1 MIYKVFLYIILFCYI
16 YPIYLKFFPIPTD
29 RIIQIFGFGLI
40 LFDLPY
46 RKLVFK
52 IKNLYI
58 FYLTSLIFLVLI
70 FLIQNWNYDEIDLY
84 FFKNHLDIFLY
95 FFPAYLIVYLLY
107 KIDKN
112 KILPNLFDTLILI
125 SVFQSIVSLMFFFI
139 PSLFEFYTNLLSS
152 NASQGLLTRLGQ
164 IEKRLMG
171 IGSAFFTGVIKYSIP
186 FFLLILLPNLKT
198 DLYKNKKLYIL
209 SFILVTVGGLM
220 TGRTF
225 FIAIFLG
232 LLLYILFD
240 LKNAFRLIYKVIPI
254 IIILAFIVYGLMFSL
269 GNEQKLERAFN
280 FVFELFINYKESGEI
295 TSNSSTGTLNM
306 YKFPTNT
313 KTWLVG
319 DGKMLMPNG
328 SYYMGS
334 DVGYVRLIFYFGIV
348 LTVLY
353 FIYQIFLLVLIK
365 SKTKNKEIRKF
376 MLVMLLW
383 LFILNFKGLTNFN
396 DYFILIF
403 LAFGVSNQVY
413 IKHERK

>member
-1 MIYKVFLYIILFCYI
+1 MKYKVFLYIILFCYI

-29 RIIQIFGFGLI
+29 RIIQICGLGLI

-46 RKLVFK
+46 RRLVFK

-70 FLIQNWNYDEIDLY
+70 YLIQNWNYGSIDLY
-84 FFKNHLDIFLY
+84 FFKNHFDIFLY
-95 FFPAYLIVYLLY
+95 FFPTYLIVYLLY

-112 KILPNLFDTLILI
+112 KIIPNLFDALILI
-125 SVFQSIVSLMFFFI
+125 SVFQAVVSLLFFFV
-139 PSLFEFYTNLLSS
+139 PSTFEFYTSLLSD
-152 NASQGLLTRLGQ
+152 NASQGLLSRLGQ

-171 IGSAFFTGVIKYSIP
+171 VGSAFFTGVIKYSIP
-186 FFLLILLPNLKT
+186 FFLLILLPYLKT
-198 DLYKNKKLYIL
+198 NLYQNKKLYIL
-209 SFILVTVGGLM
+209 SFILITIGGLM

-225 FIAIFLG
+225 FITILLG
-232 LLLYILFD
+232 LLLYIIFD
-240 LKNAFRLIYKVIPI
+240 LKNSFKLIYKVIPI
-254 IIILAFIVYGLMFSL
+254 IIILGFLVYGLMFSL

-280 FVFELFINYKESGEI
+280 FVFELFINYNETGDLS
-295 TSNSSTGTLNM
+295 SNSSSGTLNM

-319 DGKMLMPNG
+319 DGKMLLSNG

-353 FIYQIFLLVLIK
+353 FIYQTFLFYLIRIKIKHRQINKFLLIL
-365 SKTKNKEIRKF
+365 
-376 MLVMLLW
+376 LLW
-383 LFILNFKGLTNFN
+383 MIILNFKGLANFN
-396 DYFILIF
+396 DYLVLFF
-403 LAFGVSNQVY
+403 LALGINNQVY
-413 IKHERK
+413 LKNAKR